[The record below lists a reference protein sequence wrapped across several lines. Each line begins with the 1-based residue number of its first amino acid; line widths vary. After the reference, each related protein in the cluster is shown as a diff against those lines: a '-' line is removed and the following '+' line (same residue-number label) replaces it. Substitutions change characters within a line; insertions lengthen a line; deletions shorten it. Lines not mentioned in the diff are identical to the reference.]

1 MADQNTVRVRLAG
14 PLVEGK
20 ANAIVDAMMVSAVAE
35 VADYAKYEVLTQ
47 LGKVLVNP
55 TGYYESQIA
64 DTPVTPFLHRIH
76 DSGVVYGPWL
86 EGISSRNQTT
96 RFKGYHTFRIVQG
109 RISQKSS
116 AIIAAHFARASEVL

>member
-20 ANAIVDAMMVSAVAE
+20 ANAIVDAMMASAVAE
-35 VADYAKYEVLTQ
+35 VADYTKYEVLTQ
-47 LGKVLVNP
+47 LDKVLVNP
-55 TGYYESQIA
+55 TGYYMSQIE
-64 DTPVTPFLHRIH
+64 DTPVSPFLHRIH

-96 RFKGYHTFRIVQG
+96 RFKGYHTFRIVRG
-109 RISQKSS
+109 RMSQKSS

>member
-1 MADQNTVRVRLAG
+1 LAG

-20 ANAIVDAMMVSAVAE
+20 ANAVVDAMMASAVAE
-35 VADYAKYEVLTQ
+35 VADYTKYEVLTQ
-47 LGKVLVNP
+47 LDRVLVNP

-64 DTPVTPFLHRIH
+64 DTPVSPFLHRVH

>member
-1 MADQNTVRVRLAG
+1 MAGTVHVRLVG

-35 VADYAKYEVLTQ
+35 VADYTKYEVLTQ
-47 LGKVLVNP
+47 LDKVLVNP
-55 TGYYESQIA
+55 TGYYMSQIE
-64 DTPVTPFLHRIH
+64 DTPVSPFLHRVH

-96 RFKGYHTFRIVQG
+96 SFRGYHTFRIVQG